1 MYHYTQQLKD
11 VKPHTK
17 RNILKERRKVD
28 FFTELPFCRGDQLD
42 TMKDTKIRNFILSSG
57 DEISFFFTALPYAL
71 GLKKMKDVYQ
81 SSVNKD
87 TLQVQKVPLLHV
99 IRDCD
104 IACVYPT
111 NEEDREYISAAKK
124 KLGDSS
130 DNFNSFMKFG
140 PASLINGILSTIFAV
155 SVFTL
160 PIIFLMFMWLDY
172 SRPPLPFEEE
182 TSIQYYVHNDLI
194 SFGNIAFVVFILA
207 CIIFLLRSVSLWGEE
222 YKSVEASALAS
233 ELFRSKVSIVYDHNM
248 VLGRTANSQYC
259 LSQKIVKDICNDDF
273 STSAKLLSCKPT
285 FDDVIE
291 KFKERNE
298 EETPSYIPFVSD
310 QRIGVFNTNSNIPDS
325 IQKKVYSTVMDMLQ
339 HLVSTTPSFAQ
350 DDYGRK
356 KLTTLLTVVALK
368 TFYNEA
374 PFMQKDQEIKKEN
387 RKMKEKERKEKKQR
401 SRDEVDSTFDAF
413 FEVF

>member
-1 MYHYTQQLKD
+1 
-11 VKPHTK
+11 
-17 RNILKERRKVD
+17 
-28 FFTELPFCRGDQLD
+28 
-42 TMKDTKIRNFILSSG
+42 MKDKKIRNFILSSG

-87 TLQVQKVPLLHV
+87 TLQVQKVPLLNV

-104 IACVYPT
+104 IACVYPV
-111 NEEDREYISAAKK
+111 NEEDKEYIAAAKK

-130 DNFNSFMKFG
+130 DDFNSFMKFG
-140 PASLINGILSTIFAV
+140 PASLINGILNTIFATLV
-155 SVFTL
+155 LTL

-172 SRPPLPFEEE
+172 SRPPLPFEEA
-182 TSIQYYVHNDLI
+182 SIQGYINNDLT
-194 SFGNIAFVVFILA
+194 SFSNIAFVVFIIV
-207 CIIFLLRSVSLWGEE
+207 CIIFLLRSISLWNEE
-222 YKSVEASALAS
+222 YRSVEASALAS
-233 ELFRSKVSIVYDHNM
+233 ELFRSKVSIVYDRNM
-248 VLGRTANSQYC
+248 VLGRTVNSQYC

-368 TFYNEA
+368 AFYDSVPLVQED
-374 PFMQKDQEIKKEN
+374 QKMKKETH
-387 RKMKEKERKEKKQR
+387 KMKEEDRKNKKQR
-401 SRDEVDSTFDAF
+401 NHDEVDSTFDAF

>member
-1 MYHYTQQLKD
+1 
-11 VKPHTK
+11 
-17 RNILKERRKVD
+17 
-28 FFTELPFCRGDQLD
+28 
-42 TMKDTKIRNFILSSG
+42 MKDKKIRNFILSSG

-87 TLQVQKVPLLHV
+87 TLQVQKVPLLNV

-104 IACVYPT
+104 IECVYPA
-111 NEEDREYISAAKK
+111 NEEDKEYIAAAKK

-130 DNFNSFMKFG
+130 DDFNSFMKFG
-140 PASLINGILSTIFAV
+140 PASLINGILNTIFATLV
-155 SVFTL
+155 LTL

-172 SRPPLPFEEE
+172 SRPPLPFEEA
-182 TSIQYYVHNDLI
+182 SIQGYINNDLT
-194 SFGNIAFVVFILA
+194 SFSNIAFVIFIIV
-207 CIIFLLRSVSLWGEE
+207 CIIFLLRSISLWNEE
-222 YKSVEASALAS
+222 YRSVEASALAS
-233 ELFRSKVSIVYDHNM
+233 ELFRSKVSIVYDRNM
-248 VLGRTANSQYC
+248 VLGRTFKSHSC
-259 LSQKIVKDICNDDF
+259 LPQKIVKDIYNDDF

-291 KFKERNE
+291 KFKEKPA
-298 EETPSYIPFVSD
+298 EETPTYIPFVSD
-310 QRIGVFNTNSNIPDS
+310 QRIGVFNANENIPDS
-325 IQKKVYSTVMDMLQ
+325 IQKNVYFTVMDMLQ

-368 TFYNEA
+368 AFYDSVPLVQED
-374 PFMQKDQEIKKEN
+374 QKMKKETH
-387 RKMKEKERKEKKQR
+387 KMKEEDHKKKKQR
-401 SRDEVDSTFDAF
+401 NHDEVDSTFDAF

>member
-1 MYHYTQQLKD
+1 
-11 VKPHTK
+11 
-17 RNILKERRKVD
+17 
-28 FFTELPFCRGDQLD
+28 
-42 TMKDTKIRNFILSSG
+42 MKDKKIRNFILSSG
-57 DEISFFFTALPYAL
+57 DDTSFFFTALLYAL
-71 GLKKMKDVYQ
+71 GLKKMQDVYQ

-87 TLQVQKVPLLHV
+87 TLQVQEVPLLHV

-104 IACVYPT
+104 IACVYPV
-111 NEEDREYISAAKK
+111 NEEDKEYIAAAKK

-130 DNFNSFMKFG
+130 DDFNSFMEYG
-140 PASLINGILSTIFAV
+140 AASLINAILNTIFAV
-155 SVFTL
+155 SAFTL

-172 SRPPLPFEEE
+172 SRSPLPFEEE
-182 TSIQYYVHNDLI
+182 TSIQGYINDDLTSFSNI
-194 SFGNIAFVVFILA
+194 SFVVFILV
-207 CIIFLLRSVSLWGEE
+207 CIIFLLRSISLWSEE

-233 ELFRSKVSIVYDHNM
+233 ELFRSKVSIVYDRNM
-248 VLGRTANSQYC
+248 VLGRTFKSHSC

-273 STSAKLLSCKPT
+273 SASAKLLSCKPT

-291 KFKERNE
+291 KFKEKTA

-310 QRIGVFNTNSNIPDS
+310 QRIGVFNTNSNISDS
-325 IQKKVYSTVMDMLQ
+325 IQKNVYATVMDMLQ

-368 TFYNEA
+368 AFYDASPLVQED
-374 PFMQKDQEIKKEN
+374 QKMKKETH
-387 RKMKEKERKEKKQR
+387 KMKEEDRKNKKQR
-401 SRDEVDSTFDAF
+401 NHDEVDSTFDAF

>member
-1 MYHYTQQLKD
+1 MYHHTQQLKYA
-11 VKPHTK
+11 KPHKKDTQ
-17 RNILKERRKVD
+17 KERRKVD
-28 FFTELPFCRGDQLD
+28 SFIGFIPYRSSQLN
-42 TMKDTKIRNFILSSG
+42 TMKDKKIRNFILSSK
-57 DEISFFFTALPYAL
+57 DDTSFFFTALPYAL
-71 GLKKMKDVYQ
+71 GLKKMKDVHQ
-81 SSVNKD
+81 SPINKD
-87 TLQVQKVPLLHV
+87 TLQVQEVPLLNV

-130 DNFNSFMKFG
+130 DDFNSFMEYG
-140 PASLINGILSTIFAV
+140 VASLINAILNTIFAV
-155 SVFTL
+155 SVLTL
-160 PIIFLMFMWLDY
+160 PIVRLMLMWIDY
-172 SRPPLPFEEE
+172 SHSPWNKQK
-182 TSIQYYVHNDLI
+182 TYIQDYIHNDLT
-194 SFGNIAFVVFILA
+194 SFSNIAFIVFILV
-207 CIIFLLRSVSLWGEE
+207 CIIFLLRSISLWSEE
-222 YKSVEASALAS
+222 YRSVEASALAS
-233 ELFRSKVSIVYDHNM
+233 ELFRSKVSIVYDRNM
-248 VLGRTANSQYC
+248 VLGRTVKSHSC
-259 LSQKIVKDICNDDF
+259 LPQKIVKDICNDDF

>member
-1 MYHYTQQLKD
+1 
-11 VKPHTK
+11 
-17 RNILKERRKVD
+17 
-28 FFTELPFCRGDQLD
+28 
-42 TMKDTKIRNFILSSG
+42 MKDKKIRNFILSSG
-57 DEISFFFTALPYAL
+57 DDTSFFFTALPYAL
-71 GLKKMKDVYQ
+71 GLKKMQDVYQ

-87 TLQVQKVPLLHV
+87 TLQVQEVPLLHV

-104 IACVYPT
+104 IACVYPV
-111 NEEDREYISAAKK
+111 NEEDKEYIAAAKK

-130 DNFNSFMKFG
+130 DDFNSFMEYG
-140 PASLINGILSTIFAV
+140 AASLINAILNTIFAV
-155 SVFTL
+155 SAFTL

-172 SRPPLPFEEE
+172 SRSPLPFEEE
-182 TSIQYYVHNDLI
+182 TSIQDYIHNDLI
-194 SFGNIAFVVFILA
+194 SFGNLAFVVFILV
-207 CIIFLLRSVSLWGEE
+207 CIIFLLRSISLWSEE
-222 YKSVEASALAS
+222 YRSVEASALAS

-248 VLGRTANSQYC
+248 VLGRTSNSQYC
-259 LSQKIVKDICNDDF
+259 LSQKIVKDIYNDDF

-291 KFKERNE
+291 KFKEKPA

-310 QRIGVFNTNSNIPDS
+310 QRIGVFNANENIPDS
-325 IQKKVYSTVMDMLQ
+325 IQKNVYFTVMDMLQ

-368 TFYNEA
+368 AFYDTSPLVQED
-374 PFMQKDQEIKKEN
+374 QKMKKETH
-387 RKMKEKERKEKKQR
+387 KMKEEDRKNKKQKDH
-401 SRDEVDSTFDAF
+401 DEVDSTFDAF

>member
-1 MYHYTQQLKD
+1 
-11 VKPHTK
+11 
-17 RNILKERRKVD
+17 
-28 FFTELPFCRGDQLD
+28 
-42 TMKDTKIRNFILSSG
+42 MKDKKIRNFILSSG
-57 DEISFFFTALPYAL
+57 DDTSFFFTALLYAL

-87 TLQVQKVPLLHV
+87 TLQVQEVPLLNV

-111 NEEDREYISAAKK
+111 NEEDKEYIAAAKK

-130 DNFNSFMKFG
+130 DDFNSFMEYG
-140 PASLINGILSTIFAV
+140 AASLINAILNTIFAV

-172 SRPPLPFEEE
+172 SRSPLPFEEE
-182 TSIQYYVHNDLI
+182 TSIQGYINDDLT
-194 SFGNIAFVVFILA
+194 SSGNIAFVVFILV
-207 CIIFLLRSVSLWGEE
+207 CIIFLLRSISLWSEE
-222 YKSVEASALAS
+222 YRSVEASALAS

-273 STSAKLLSCKPT
+273 STCAKLLSCKPT

-291 KFKERNE
+291 KFKEKPA
-298 EETPSYIPFVSD
+298 EETPAYIPFVSD
-310 QRIGVFNTNSNIPDS
+310 QRIGVFNANEKVPDS
-325 IQKKVYSTVMDMLQ
+325 VQRNVYHTVMDMLQ

-368 TFYNEA
+368 AFYDAA
-374 PFMQKDQEIKKEN
+374 PLVQEDQKMKKETH
-387 RKMKEKERKEKKQR
+387 KMKEEDHKKKKQR
-401 SRDEVDSTFDAF
+401 NHDEVDSTFDAF

>member
-1 MYHYTQQLKD
+1 
-11 VKPHTK
+11 
-17 RNILKERRKVD
+17 
-28 FFTELPFCRGDQLD
+28 
-42 TMKDTKIRNFILSSG
+42 MKDKKIRNFILSSK
-57 DEISFFFTALPYAL
+57 DDTSFFFTALPYAL
-71 GLKKMKDVYQ
+71 GLKKMKDVHQ
-81 SSVNKD
+81 SPINKD
-87 TLQVQKVPLLHV
+87 TLQVQEVPLLNV

-130 DNFNSFMKFG
+130 DDFNSFMEYG
-140 PASLINGILSTIFAV
+140 VASLINAILNTIFAV
-155 SVFTL
+155 SVLML
-160 PIIFLMFMWLDY
+160 PIVRLITMWIDY
-172 SRPPLPFEEE
+172 SHSPWHKQK
-182 TSIQYYVHNDLI
+182 TYIQDYIHNDLI
-194 SFGNIAFVVFILA
+194 SFGNIAFIIFIFA
-207 CIIFLLRSVSLWGEE
+207 CIIFLLRSISLWSEE
-222 YKSVEASALAS
+222 YRSVEASALAS
-233 ELFRSKVSIVYDHNM
+233 ELFLSKVSIVYDRNM
-248 VLGRTANSQYC
+248 VLGRTTNSQYF

-291 KFKERNE
+291 KFKEKTAE
-298 EETPSYIPFVSD
+298 EAPFYIPFVSD
-310 QRIGVFNTNSNIPDS
+310 HRIGVFNTNSNIPDS

-401 SRDEVDSTFDAF
+401 NHDEVDSTFDAF

>member
-1 MYHYTQQLKD
+1 
-11 VKPHTK
+11 
-17 RNILKERRKVD
+17 
-28 FFTELPFCRGDQLD
+28 
-42 TMKDTKIRNFILSSG
+42 MKDTKIRNFIFSSG

-71 GLKKMKDVYQ
+71 GLKKMQDVYQ

-87 TLQVQKVPLLHV
+87 TLQVQKVPLLNV

-104 IACVYPT
+104 IECLYPT
-111 NEEDREYISAAKK
+111 NEEDKEYIAEAKK

-130 DNFNSFMKFG
+130 DDFNSFIEYG
-140 PASLINGILSTIFAV
+140 AASLINAILNTIFAV
-155 SVFTL
+155 SVLML
-160 PIIFLMFMWLDY
+160 PIVRLITMWIDY
-172 SRPPLPFEEE
+172 SHSPWHKQK
-182 TSIQYYVHNDLI
+182 TYIQDYIHNDLI
-194 SFGNIAFVVFILA
+194 SFGNIAFIIFIFA
-207 CIIFLLRSVSLWGEE
+207 CIIFLLRSISLWSEE
-222 YKSVEASALAS
+222 YRSVEASALAS
-233 ELFRSKVSIVYDHNM
+233 ELFLSKVSIVYDRNM
-248 VLGRTANSQYC
+248 VLGRTTNSQYF

-291 KFKERNE
+291 KFKEKTAE
-298 EETPSYIPFVSD
+298 EEAPSYIPFVSD
-310 QRIGVFNTNSNIPDS
+310 HRIGVFNTNSNIPDS
-325 IQKKVYSTVMDMLQ
+325 IQKKVYSTVMDMIQ

-401 SRDEVDSTFDAF
+401 NHDEVDSTFDAF

>member
-1 MYHYTQQLKD
+1 MHNSEKD
-11 VKPHTK
+11 AKPHTK

-28 FFTELPFCRGDQLD
+28 FFTELPFCRENQLD

-71 GLKKMKDVYQ
+71 GLKKMKNIYQ

-87 TLQVQKVPLLHV
+87 TLQVQKVPLLNV

-104 IACVYPT
+104 IECVYPT
-111 NEEDREYISAAKK
+111 NEEDKEYIAEAKK

-130 DNFNSFMKFG
+130 DDFNSFMKFG
-140 PASLINGILSTIFAV
+140 PASLINGILNTIFATLV
-155 SVFTL
+155 LTL

-172 SRPPLPFEEE
+172 SRPPLPFEEA
-182 TSIQYYVHNDLI
+182 SIQGYINNDLT
-194 SFGNIAFVVFILA
+194 SFSNIAFVVFILV
-207 CIIFLLRSVSLWGEE
+207 CIIFLLRSISLWSEE

-233 ELFRSKVSIVYDHNM
+233 ELLRSKVSIVYDHNM
-248 VLGRTANSQYC
+248 VLGRTSNSQYC

-291 KFKERNE
+291 KFKEKTA
-298 EETPSYIPFVSD
+298 EETPTYIPFVSD
-310 QRIGVFNTNSNIPDS
+310 QRIGVFNANENIPDS
-325 IQKKVYSTVMDMLQ
+325 IQKNVYFTVMDMLQ

-368 TFYNEA
+368 AFYDAA
-374 PFMQKDQEIKKEN
+374 PLAQEDQKMKKETH
-387 RKMKEKERKEKKQR
+387 KMKEEDRKNKKQR
-401 SRDEVDSTFDAF
+401 NHDEVDSTFDAF

>member
-1 MYHYTQQLKD
+1 MYHHTQQLKYA
-11 VKPHTK
+11 KPHKKDTQ
-17 RNILKERRKVD
+17 KERRKVD
-28 FFTELPFCRGDQLD
+28 SFIGFIPYRSSQLN
-42 TMKDTKIRNFILSSG
+42 TMKNTKIRNFILSSG

-71 GLKKMKDVYQ
+71 GLKKMKNIYQ

-87 TLQVQKVPLLHV
+87 TLQVQKVPLLNV

-104 IACVYPT
+104 IECVYPT
-111 NEEDREYISAAKK
+111 NEEDKEYIAEAKK

-130 DNFNSFMKFG
+130 DDFNSFMKFG
-140 PASLINGILSTIFAV
+140 PASLINAILNTIFAV

-172 SRPPLPFEEE
+172 SRSPLPFEEE
-182 TSIQYYVHNDLI
+182 TTIQYYINNDLT
-194 SFGNIAFVVFILA
+194 SFSNIALVVFILV
-207 CIIFLLRSVSLWGEE
+207 CIIFLLRSISLWSEE
-222 YKSVEASALAS
+222 YRSVEASALAS

-273 STSAKLLSCKPT
+273 STSAKLLSCKTT

-291 KFKERNE
+291 KFKEKPA
-298 EETPSYIPFVSD
+298 EETPTYIPFVSD
-310 QRIGVFNTNSNIPDS
+310 HRIGVFNANENIPDS
-325 IQKKVYSTVMDMLQ
+325 IQKNVYFTVMDMLQ

>member
-1 MYHYTQQLKD
+1 
-11 VKPHTK
+11 
-17 RNILKERRKVD
+17 
-28 FFTELPFCRGDQLD
+28 
-42 TMKDTKIRNFILSSG
+42 MKDKKIRNFILSSG
-57 DEISFFFTALPYAL
+57 DEMSFFFTALPYAL

-87 TLQVQKVPLLHV
+87 TLQVQKVPLLNV

-104 IACVYPT
+104 IECVYPT
-111 NEEDREYISAAKK
+111 NEEDKEYIAEAKK

-130 DNFNSFMKFG
+130 DDFNSFMEYG
-140 PASLINGILSTIFAV
+140 AASLINAILNTIFAV

-172 SRPPLPFEEE
+172 SRSPLPFEEE
-182 TSIQYYVHNDLI
+182 TSIQGYINNDLT
-194 SFGNIAFVVFILA
+194 SFSNIAFVVFILV
-207 CIIFLLRSVSLWGEE
+207 CIIFLLRSISLWSEE

-248 VLGRTANSQYC
+248 VLGRTFKSHSC
-259 LSQKIVKDICNDDF
+259 LPQKIVKDIYNDDF
-273 STSAKLLSCKPT
+273 STCAKLLSCKPT

-291 KFKERNE
+291 KFKEKPA
-298 EETPSYIPFVSD
+298 EETPAYIPFVSD
-310 QRIGVFNTNSNIPDS
+310 QRIGVFNANEKVPDS
-325 IQKKVYSTVMDMLQ
+325 VQRNVYHTVMDMLQ

-374 PFMQKDQEIKKEN
+374 PFMQEDQEIKKAKH
-387 RKMKEKERKEKKQR
+387 KMEEKERKEKKQR
-401 SRDEVDSTFDAF
+401 NHDEVDSNFDAF